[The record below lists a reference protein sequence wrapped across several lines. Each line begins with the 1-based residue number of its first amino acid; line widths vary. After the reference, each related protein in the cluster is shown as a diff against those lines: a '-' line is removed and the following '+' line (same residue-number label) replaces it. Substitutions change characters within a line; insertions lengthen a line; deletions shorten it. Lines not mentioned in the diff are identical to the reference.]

1 MSVLAIATIVLGLL
15 LLVVSVA
22 FAWYRATHPYT
33 DAELEA
39 ARKQSIKLSRATRD
53 GRAYEQLVPYLP
65 EFEERYSRGDAR
77 LLGSPIDFVVF
88 DGLYSGEDDIREIV
102 FVEIK
107 SGKPDLSKSERAV
120 KRAVEEGR
128 VRWDRI
134 VLRQETPPRTD
145 PG

>member
-1 MSVLAIATIVLGLL
+1 MSVLAVVTILLVLL
-15 LLVVSVA
+15 LLLVSVA
-22 FAWYRATHPYT
+22 FAWYRATHPHT
-33 DAELEA
+33 RAELEA
-39 ARKQSIKLSRATRD
+39 ARKQSIALSRATRD

-65 EFEERYSRGDAR
+65 EFEERYARGDAR

-88 DGLYSGEDDIREIV
+88 DGLYSGEGDIREIV
-102 FVEIK
+102 FIEIK

-134 VLRQETPPRTD
+134 VLRRGRAT
-145 PG
+145 